1 MLGSKYLP
9 VLTYPIRP
17 LISSS
22 VANLIMF
29 FPSMLYHSQRI
40 GFSSCTGFSEKSIKE
55 ALEKAHAI
63 AKASPENPLFESFVS
78 ESKQSKDGILDSEI
92 LYLTPEKL
100 ADKVSGLLYQ
110 VDKNDQRIIG
120 LAVNADKVVRGY
132 AIGTTEGCLVSTLT
146 TVFGGSAYAVVMKE
160 GDRKTASEFVISRK
174 NEDISE
180 LGKKAVAKGFQHL
193 GSKPFNATEE
203 LPIVLH
209 PYTSSAFLSVPFI
222 QSLSGAA
229 YVEKRNPLGNKLG
242 KKIADERF
250 NLIGKYTYL
259 YDVSS
264 IGQVNSF
271 GDEKSPRYQE
281 FYKNATFSTA
291 YKTDLKTSLEKQY
304 KVIDVDLSK
313 GSGVRDDVNTLI
325 IGGPKKELSERD
337 KYEIDQFLM
346 RGGKIIFLLDP
357 VDLNPRGL
365 VANEI
370 NTNLGDML
378 ENYGVRVGKS
388 LVLDRASNSN
398 ASFSSG
404 FMQYSI
410 PYPFWPRITK
420 NQFSMDSPIVN
431 QLENMVLPWAAPVEI
446 IPSKVELN
454 TKDNAKAGAK
464 DNAGDTSKLKGI
476 ELFKTSQYSWTKGRP
491 FNLSPQQ
498 RFIPT
503 GKMKSYALGV
513 AVMGKF
519 KSFYA
524 GKPVPERASKDTGKA
539 ASPEKAGS
547 ENTVTESPETQ
558 IIVVGNARFVTG
570 SFLSRSQSNLLFVNN
585 AVDWLTLSED
595 LISIRSRYVTDR
607 PLAEISDRAKLAI
620 KIIDIC
626 GASFLVIAFGL
637 IRIILRRRAK
647 KVFETYSALGG
658 TG

>member
-1 MLGSKYLP
+1 MSSRKLKYSANSAIVVLIVLGIVAVINFMSTRHFVRADLTEGKDFTISKATKRILGNLDDVVNIRAYFSKNLPPYLAELKTQVKD
-9 VLTYPIRP
+9 VLDEYK
-17 LISSS
+17 
-22 VANLIMF
+22 AFAHGNLEVKFID
-29 FPSMLYHSQRI
+29 P
-40 GFSSCTGFSEKSIKE
+40 
-55 ALEKAHAI
+55 
-63 AKASPENPLFESFVS
+63 
-78 ESKQSKDGILDSEI
+78 SKDPALQQKLRFMGIPQAQLNIIQKDKAEVVKVYFGIAVMYEDKKEVIPLVQNVMTLEYDLTSAIVKVTRSEEKTVGF
-92 LYLTPEKL
+92 LTGHDEYSTN
-100 ADKVSGLLYQ
+100 DDYQ
-110 VDKNDQRIIG
+110 
-120 LAVNADKVVRGY
+120 
-132 AIGTTEGCLVSTLT
+132 
-146 TVFGGSAYAVVMKE
+146 
-160 GDRKTASEFVISRK
+160 
-174 NEDISE
+174 
-180 LGKKAVAKGFQHL
+180 
-193 GSKPFNATEE
+193 
-203 LPIVLH
+203 
-209 PYTSSAFLSVPFI
+209 
-222 QSLSGAA
+222 
-229 YVEKRNPLGNKLG
+229 
-242 KKIADERF
+242 
-250 NLIGKYTYL
+250 
-259 YDVSS
+259 
-264 IGQVNSF
+264 
-271 GDEKSPRYQE
+271 
-281 FYKNATFSTA
+281 
-291 YKTDLKTSLEKQY
+291 DLKTSLEKQY